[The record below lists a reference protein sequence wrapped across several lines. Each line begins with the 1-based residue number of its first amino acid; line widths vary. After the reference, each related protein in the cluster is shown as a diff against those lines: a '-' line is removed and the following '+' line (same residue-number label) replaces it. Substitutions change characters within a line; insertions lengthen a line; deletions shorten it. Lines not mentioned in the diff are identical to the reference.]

1 MTCRP
6 ERLGQRPRE
15 RSSLLQTIPE
25 MEDIAAVKEEL
36 AEKRQA
42 LEALQRNFD
51 DFQESSREL
60 EDELEAELGRVS
72 AAAVAVCRRY
82 TRCFGVSPPRNDV
95 RVQPA
100 RPSLPV
106 SWNRP
111 DVLAV
116 LCTGVSVVRPARNRS
131 TLLLLLANC
140 NHPKYRRLV
149 SCALALFRLFALFD
163 SFAATS
169 KFVSH
174 Q

>member
-1 MTCRP
+1 
-6 ERLGQRPRE
+6 
-15 RSSLLQTIPE
+15 

-100 RPSLPV
+100 RHSLLVP
-106 SWNRP
+106 WNRP
-111 DVLAV
+111 GVLAV
-116 LCTGVSVVRPARNRS
+116 LAPASRLCAQRGTVRPSCSCSQIVTTRS
-131 TLLLLLANC
+131 IAVLCLVLSPYFGSSLCLIPSLLHQNSC
-140 NHPKYRRLV
+140 RTDDDGTDDYDDGGGGGGRPKIRCQ
-149 SCALALFRLFALFD
+149 S
-163 SFAATS
+163 
-169 KFVSH
+169 
-174 Q
+174 